1 MRMVMANQL
10 IVKVVMSFKPTS
22 GHMSYNE
29 TTVSAMTDI
38 MSETST
44 KKGSTGVLTLTY
56 INLPTFENKLHYLF
70 GQITQAC
77 HVICTSILFVPVHVP
92 FPNMNIAPLRIPSQK
107 VSHLPIPVFQ
117 VLC

>member
-1 MRMVMANQL
+1 MKPGSYASMIMVMANQL

-44 KKGSTGVLTLTY
+44 KQREYRGY
-56 INLPTFENKLHYLF
+56 
-70 GQITQAC
+70 
-77 HVICTSILFVPVHVP
+77 
-92 FPNMNIAPLRIPSQK
+92 
-107 VSHLPIPVFQ
+107 
-117 VLC
+117 